1 MQIPLRSASDVG
13 KIVRATR
20 KAQGLRQDDTAG
32 SIGLSENFLGKVEK
46 GNESVQWGKLF
57 QAMKGL
63 GIRVYL
69 DVPDGIAL
77 QINEQNQK
85 NKPCLSGC
93 HTQPLDMVGRDLAA

>member
-1 MQIPLRSASDVG
+1 MNKGIVMKIPLNSASDVG

-77 QINEQNQK
+77 QINEQNK
-85 NKPCLSGC
+85 TNKP
-93 HTQPLDMVGRDLAA
+93 